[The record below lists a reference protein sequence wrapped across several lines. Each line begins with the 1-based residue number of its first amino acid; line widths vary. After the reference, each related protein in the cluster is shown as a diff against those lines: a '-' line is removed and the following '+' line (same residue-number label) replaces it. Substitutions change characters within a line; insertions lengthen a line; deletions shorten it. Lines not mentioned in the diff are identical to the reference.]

1 MRPFRDLKIASVIQ
15 EELAKI
21 LARDFFVE
29 GALVT
34 VMNVVLDDDLLHA
47 RVKIGIIPYEK
58 GPEVFEALE
67 KSRREFQ
74 HKLLKKINIKPMPQI
89 KFELEE
95 QDVR

>member
-15 EELAKI
+15 EQLAKI

-67 KSRREFQ
+67 KNRREFQ
-74 HKLLKKINIKPMPQI
+74 HKLLKKMNIKPMPQI